1 MAGSQLPKTPL
12 PILLSL
18 GDIPDPGKSVN
29 NGELGRKTVATLS
42 LVAGAVPPPRDPKH
56 SGRGRIAFWLFPSR
70 LSLEN
75 SSVCPPSLPAA
86 APTPPKD
93 LCFGVPVDWERG
105 KQRALGPPRAGWDGP
120 TAGAGGAC
128 AAKHQL
134 KAGQAEETAHG
145 CRFCPVWLFWSRI
158 SKPWV
163 WSVQSGPGSTQRA
176 PLRGQ
181 QESRAGPP
189 PPVNSD
195 RRPIRARLAGREA
208 ARGFYCGA
216 GGAPAA
222 RMVSGC
228 SSLTA

>member
-1 MAGSQLPKTPL
+1 MAIS
-12 PILLSL
+12 ISAF
-18 GDIPDPGKSVN
+18 PGKFFSVPTLPSSCCPYPTQGFVLWRPSGL
-29 NGELGRKTVATLS
+29 GEGEAKG
-42 LVAGAVPPPRDPKH
+42 AGAAKSWV
-56 SGRGRIAFWLFPSR
+56 
-70 LSLEN
+70 
-75 SSVCPPSLPAA
+75 
-86 APTPPKD
+86 
-93 LCFGVPVDWERG
+93 
-105 KQRALGPPRAGWDGP
+105 GWADSWG
-120 TAGAGGAC
+120 GGAC

-158 SKPWV
+158 SKPRV

>member
-1 MAGSQLPKTPL
+1 MHFGYFHLGFPWKILQCAHPPFQLLPL
-12 PILLSL
+12 PHPRICALASQWT
-18 GDIPDPGKSVN
+18 GRGGSK
-29 NGELGRKTVATLS
+29 GRWGRQELG
-42 LVAGAVPPPRDPKH
+42 GM
-56 SGRGRIAFWLFPSR
+56 GRQLGR
-70 LSLEN
+70 
-75 SSVCPPSLPAA
+75 
-86 APTPPKD
+86 
-93 LCFGVPVDWERG
+93 
-105 KQRALGPPRAGWDGP
+105 
-120 TAGAGGAC
+120 GGAC